1 MRTQIILT
9 ADCVAGRAGEEKSI
23 RTSELSKIEGCYK
36 EVTEST
42 NKAILSPKSTKKV
55 K

>member
-1 MRTQIILT
+1 MRTQVILT

-23 RTSELSKIEGCYK
+23 RTSELFRLDGAYK
-36 EVTEST
+36 EVAS
-42 NKAILSPKSTKKV
+42 NKAILSPKTTKKV